1 MKNTF
6 FSFIPRAFFFFLNT
20 QGVFAE
26 STRCA
31 YYNLLRRFSIRSVA
45 VVWSPSSRV
54 GGCPGASSQHDQ
66 IVLGNRLEV
75 RLSEPRGGDDLL
87 LLRWRRRRGWFSE
100 NWSDSTSLLQ
110 LRVRRQVGLYTRN
123 NTHRE
128 TSVVYIILNAT
139 ESHSVYTII
148 IINRIAF

>member
-1 MKNTF
+1 MTESGEHKSNDNSRRHNIKQFEKKNLKPSIS
-6 FSFIPRAFFFFLNT
+6 FSPKVRGSYTVTSRGFR
-20 QGVFAE
+20 
-26 STRCA
+26 
-31 YYNLLRRFSIRSVA
+31 IRSVA

-100 NWSDSTSLLQ
+100 NYWSDSASLLQ
-110 LRVRRQVGLYTRN
+110 LRVCRQVGLYTHTT
-123 NTHRE
+123 THIEKRQLC
-128 TSVVYIILNAT
+128 TY
-139 ESHSVYTII
+139 
-148 IINRIAF
+148 